1 VQAALEISCVSS
13 SSVGVLVAD
22 IHGSIRILDRD
33 FESVN
38 SWIAHV
44 GGHVT
49 HIAEQDRM
57 LVTIGVR
64 FFIPLHSA
72 LVC

>member
-1 VQAALEISCVSS
+1 MQAALEISCVSS

-22 IHGSIRILDRD
+22 IHGSIHILGRD

-38 SWIAHV
+38 SWVAHV

-49 HIAEQDRM
+49 HVAEQNRV
-57 LVTIGVR
+57 LVTIGVC
-64 FFIPLHSA
+64 S
-72 LVC
+72 